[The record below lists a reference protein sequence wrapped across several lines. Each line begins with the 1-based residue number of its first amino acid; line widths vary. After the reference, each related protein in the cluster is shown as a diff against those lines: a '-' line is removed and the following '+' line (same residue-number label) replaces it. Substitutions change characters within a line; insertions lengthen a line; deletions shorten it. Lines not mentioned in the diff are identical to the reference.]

1 MCVDFVACSVLMHFI
16 VVVAQKRA
24 LRKKKMKF
32 IIIIACFDIN
42 KAKKDVNMWEKGN
55 YYYCC
60 LRLRCVF
67 CVLGV

>member
-1 MCVDFVACSVLMHFI
+1 MNVCRFCGLFSTNAFHRGCG
-16 VVVAQKRA
+16 AKNTA

-55 YYYCC
+55 YYYYC
-60 LRLRCVF
+60 LWLRCF
-67 CVLGV
+67 F